1 MAQKSLDEFPL
12 EIRIVLAICESAEA
26 HRRRE
31 NNALRNIL
39 RKQGL
44 SDSAIQRRVNKFLKK
59 PEEDESAP
67 QLLKRVCEE
76 SLKHFQDSD
85 LAEWLAKI
93 ELKGPRQ

>member
-1 MAQKSLDEFPL
+1 MAQKSFDEYPL

-26 HRRRE
+26 HRRE

-44 SDSAIQRRVNKFLKK
+44 SDATIQRRVNRFLKK
-59 PEEDESAP
+59 AEENESAP

-76 SLKHFQDSD
+76 SLKRFQDSD
-85 LAEWLAKI
+85 LADLLAKMQI
-93 ELKGPRQ
+93 KGPTQ